1 MYLVLVPG
9 EDPAAFLRVMA
20 APLNTARRSEPLPGV
35 PFSLEAAAN
44 AFVMLGL
51 LPEARAE
58 EILAEYRR
66 ELEAKGFRFGV
77 LTGELSVRP
86 GAYGF
91 QLAQAAGRDRLTQ
104 IPLAASAETIPIPLG
119 GMETSLT
126 WATLTPGGVRLGFRV
141 TGYSGSDISG
151 SGRRP
156 YRVSPGSQFAEKIQA
171 GVSVTDNLGQH
182 YRVRPVRWRGTV
194 PSGQPGQPPPRW
206 DGEMLAEPESR
217 GAAPATADGVR
228 WLEFA
233 PASGP
238 AARVVMPAPAQPAT
252 GTADPPWPTPAECYL
267 AELASVTSTS
277 IGTAD
282 GTVELD
288 TAQIVAAVADALLWV
303 GALPPD
309 SGLLAGGTAARREPA
324 EWRQSLAHL
333 WSRQAWRR
341 ARAGDPARAGL
352 AAGLPLQQA
361 TAVIESITAQENL
374 VSVQLYG
381 HPWVTGE
388 YWPMI
393 TPCFQ
398 VRAVDDTG
406 SEHEGIRGSGGGSP
420 EGSWSFWF
428 WPPVAPAAK
437 RIRVIV
443 GTLWEAAWAE
453 IDIPGRAR

>member
-1 MYLVLVPG
+1 MYLVLMSC
-9 EDPAAFLRVMA
+9 EDPEAFLREMA
-20 APLNTARRSEPLPGV
+20 TPLSAARQGEPLPGV
-35 PFSLEAAAN
+35 PFSLEATAN

-51 LPEARAE
+51 LAEPRAE

-91 QLAQAAGRDRLTQ
+91 QDARAAGRNSLTR
-104 IPLAASAETIPIPLG
+104 IPLAASAETMPIPLG
-119 GMETSLT
+119 RMDLSLT
-126 WATLTPGGVRLGFRV
+126 WAMLTPGGVRLGYRA
-141 TGYSGSDISG
+141 TGQLDIGMSGPP
-151 SGRRP
+151 RRP
-156 YRVSPGSQFAEKIQA
+156 YRVPPGQQIAEKIQA
-171 GVSVTDNLGQH
+171 EVSVTDNLGQH
-182 YRVRPVRWRGTV
+182 YRVRPVRGRGTV
-194 PSGQPGQPPPRW
+194 RSGQPGQPPPRW
-206 DGEMLAEPESR
+206 DGELLAEPEPR
-217 GAAPATADGVR
+217 ADGPVTADGVR

-238 AARVVMPAPAQPAT
+238 AARVVMPAPAQVAM
-252 GTADPPWPTPAECYL
+252 GAADPPWPTPAECYL
-267 AELASVTSTS
+267 AELASVTSMS
-277 IGTAD
+277 IGAAG

-288 TAQIVAAVADALLWV
+288 TAQIVAAVADALLWA

-309 SGLLAGGTAARREPA
+309 SALLADGASAGRGPGGWREP
-324 EWRQSLAHL
+324 LAHL
-333 WSRQAWRR
+333 WGRRAWRR
-341 ARAGDPARAGL
+341 ALDGEPARVGL
-352 AAGLPLQQA
+352 AAGLPLRQA
-361 TAVIESITAQENL
+361 TAVIESITAHEDL

-406 SEHEGIRGSGGGSP
+406 GEHEGMRGSGGGSP
-420 EGSWSFWF
+420 EGSWVFWF
-428 WPPVAPAAK
+428 WPPMAAAAS

-443 GTLWEAAWAE
+443 STPWEAAWAE
-453 IDIPGRAR
+453 IDVPGRAS